1 MWLMIIIKSCYNVS
15 YSECQCTSLLKYFIF
30 IIFSS
35 YYFVLCTIKN
45 TMSNMF
51 SFNISPFFF
60 PLNLFVVTQEKSEE
74 EMGEYSMT
82 LKERLVKTEFTLWYY
97 KIQKMHV
104 NVVLFKLNSK
114 LFKNIFDTQFYLSS

>member
-1 MWLMIIIKSCYNVS
+1 M
-15 YSECQCTSLLKYFIF
+15 
-30 IIFSS
+30 
-35 YYFVLCTIKN
+35 
-45 TMSNMF
+45 
-51 SFNISPFFF
+51 
-60 PLNLFVVTQEKSEE
+60 TQEKSEE

-104 NVVLFKLNSK
+104 NVVLVKLNSK

>member
-1 MWLMIIIKSCYNVS
+1 MSPSSSSPSVS
-15 YSECQCTSLLKYFIF
+15 DCIGTGLVAEQWHCSLGRQHHKLINGKWFYA
-30 IIFSS
+30 
-35 YYFVLCTIKN
+35 
-45 TMSNMF
+45 
-51 SFNISPFFF
+51 ISPFFF

-114 LFKNIFDTQFYLSS
+114 LFKNIFNT